1 MAKAKQ
7 GDHFSCTEC
16 GLVVV
21 VNEACGCAAA
31 EIVCCETRM
40 AKGKLA
46 ADKARKK
53 APVKAIPS
61 GAKAVKTVNA
71 SPAAARKAPAKVVA
85 PVKKAP
91 AKVVAPAKKAAAKV
105 VAPAKKAP
113 AAKKK

>member
-7 GDHFSCTEC
+7 GDIFSCTEC
-16 GLVVV
+16 GLVVMV
-21 VNEACGCAAA
+21 DEACGCAAA
-31 EIVCCETRM
+31 EIVCCEMRM

-61 GAKAVKTVNA
+61 GAKAGKMVNA
-71 SPAAARKAPAKVVA
+71 SPTKKGGAKTKAAAKKASAKVVT
-85 PVKKAP
+85 
-91 AKVVAPAKKAAAKV
+91 PAKKA
-105 VAPAKKAP
+105 APAKKAP